1 MKHEYSETSETQ
13 KQLTFEIPADVVE
26 TEIARVAAGYAKSA
40 RVPGFRQGKV
50 PTTVVRQ
57 RYKDQILYDVAH
69 DMIPRYVGQVLKERE
84 LAPVATPDVRDVVI
98 EEGRPMTF
106 AAHFEVLPAIDPGT
120 YTGISLRKTAAVLEV
135 GAVERTLE
143 ELRQRAAK
151 WHPVDDRASMSG
163 DAVLMDLTRT
173 VRGSLIVVPGE
184 PSGDR
189 APEPMQN
196 VSVELGAPANPPGFD
211 EHLTGLRG
219 GDEKS
224 FTVDYPAD
232 YQMPDLAGKAVSY
245 DTVVKAVRR
254 KELAPLD
261 DNFAKEVSEFETI
274 DALREQ
280 ITNDLQH
287 QAEQDTDHTMRHDL
301 LKTLAG
307 RLTAEVPATLVERET
322 ERRLEDLVRR
332 LMDQGLDPMKAN
344 INWQEF
350 RERQKVGAE
359 ESVRS
364 TLVLDEIA
372 RREQI
377 EATAEDVDQEIA
389 KFAERAGRAPAA
401 VRARLEKEDGLERIT
416 AGIQREKTMTW
427 LLDKAAIVNG

>member
-1 MKHEYSETSETQ
+1 MKHEFSETSATQ

-26 TEIARVAAGYAKSA
+26 TEIARVAAGYSKSA

-69 DMIPRYVGQVLKERE
+69 DMIPRLVTTALKERE
-84 LAPVATPDVRDVVI
+84 LTPVATPDIREVVI
-98 EEGRPMTF
+98 EEGKPMTF
-106 AAHFEVLPAIDPGT
+106 AAHFETLPAIDPGT
-120 YTGISLRKTAAVLEV
+120 YTGISLRKPAAVLEV
-135 GAVERTLE
+135 GAVDKTLT
-143 ELRQRAAK
+143 ELQQRAAK
-151 WHPVDDRASMSG
+151 WHPVEDRASMAG

-184 PSGDR
+184 PSNDT
-189 APEPMQN
+189 APEVMQN
-196 VSVELGAPANPPGFD
+196 VSVEIGAPANPPGFD
-211 EHLTGLRG
+211 EHLTGLKG
-219 GDEKS
+219 GEQKT
-224 FTVDYPAD
+224 FTVTYPDD
-232 YQMPDLAGKAVSY
+232 YQMPELAGKTVNY
-245 DTVVKAVRR
+245 DAVVKAVRR
-254 KELAPLD
+254 KELMPID

-280 ITNDLQH
+280 VKKDLQH
-287 QAEQDTDHTMRHDL
+287 QAEHDADHAIRHDL

-307 RLTAEVPATLVERET
+307 RLTSEIPVTLVERET

-350 RERQKVGAE
+350 RERQKAGAD

-372 RREQI
+372 RREKI
-377 EATAEDVDQEIA
+377 EATEEDVDQEIA

-401 VRARLEKEDGLERIT
+401 VRARLEKEEGLERIR

>member
-13 KQLTFEIPADVVE
+13 KQLTFEIPADAVE
-26 TEIARVAAGYAKSA
+26 VEIARVAAGYAKSA

-50 PTTVVRQ
+50 PNAVVRQ

-69 DMIPRYVGQVLKERE
+69 DMIPRCVTEVLKERQ
-84 LAPVATPDVRDVVI
+84 LAPIATPDIRDVVI

-106 AAHFEVLPAIDPGT
+106 AAHFEVLPTIDPGT
-120 YTGISLRKTAAVLEV
+120 YTGISLRKPAAVLEV
-135 GAVERTLE
+135 GAVDQTLE
-143 ELRQRAAK
+143 QLQQRAAK
-151 WHPVDDRASMSG
+151 WHAVDDRASMTG

-184 PSGDR
+184 SAADS

-211 EHLTGLRG
+211 EHLTGLNG

-224 FTVDYPAD
+224 FTVNYPAD
-232 YQMPDLAGKAVSY
+232 YAMPELAGKTVSY
-245 DTVVKAVRR
+245 DAVIKAVRR

-261 DNFAKEVSEFETI
+261 DSFAKEVSEFETL

-280 ITNDLQH
+280 IKKDLQH
-287 QAEQDTDHTMRHDL
+287 QAEHDADHAVRHDL
-301 LKTLAG
+301 LKALAS
-307 RLTAEVPATLVERET
+307 RLTSEVPATLVERET

-332 LMDQGLDPMKAN
+332 LMDQGVDPMKAN

-372 RREQI
+372 RRENI

>member
-1 MKHEYSETSETQ
+1 MKHEFSETSETQ

-26 TEIARVAAGYAKSA
+26 AEIGRVAAGYAKSA

-69 DMIPRYVGQVLKERE
+69 DMIPRLVTTALTERA
-84 LAPVATPDVRDVVI
+84 LSPVATPDIRDVVI
-98 EEGRPMTF
+98 EEGKPMTF
-106 AAHFEVLPAIDPGT
+106 AAHFETLPAIDPGT
-120 YTGISLRKTAAVLEV
+120 YTGISLRKPAAVLEV
-135 GAVERTLE
+135 GAIDKTLE
-143 ELRQRAAK
+143 ELQLRAAK
-151 WHPVDDRASMSG
+151 WHPVEDRASMAG

-184 PSGDR
+184 TSNDA
-189 APEPMQN
+189 APEVMQN
-196 VSVELGAPANPPGFD
+196 VSVELGAAANPPGFD

-219 GDEKS
+219 GEEKN
-224 FTVDYPAD
+224 FTVNYPAD
-232 YQMPDLAGKAVSY
+232 YQMPELAGKTVTYDAVI
-245 DTVVKAVRR
+245 KAVRR
-254 KELAPLD
+254 KELMPID

-274 DALREQ
+274 EALREQ
-280 ITNDLQH
+280 VKKDLQH
-287 QAEQDTDHTMRHDL
+287 QAEHDADHSIRHDL

-307 RLTAEVPATLVERET
+307 RLTAEVPNTLVERET

-377 EATAEDVDQEIA
+377 EATEDDVEQEIA

-401 VRARLEKEDGLERIT
+401 VRARLEKEDGLEKIR

-427 LLDKAAIVNG
+427 LLDKAAIING

>member
-1 MKHEYSETSETQ
+1 MTHEFSETSETQ
-13 KQLTFEIPADVVE
+13 KQLTFEIPADAVE
-26 TEIARVAAGYAKSA
+26 AEIGRVAAGYAKSA

-69 DMIPRYVGQVLKERE
+69 DMIPRLVTTALTERA
-84 LAPVATPDVRDVVI
+84 LSPVATPDIRDVVI
-98 EEGRPMTF
+98 EEGKPMTF
-106 AAHFEVLPAIDPGT
+106 AAHFETLPAIDPGT
-120 YTGISLRKTAAVLEV
+120 YTGISLRKPAAVLEV
-135 GAVERTLE
+135 GAIDKTLE
-143 ELRQRAAK
+143 ELQLRAAK
-151 WHPVDDRASMSG
+151 WHPVEDRASMAG

-184 PSGDR
+184 TSNDA
-189 APEPMQN
+189 APEVMQN
-196 VSVELGAPANPPGFD
+196 VSVELGAAANPPGFD

-219 GDEKS
+219 GEEKN
-224 FTVDYPAD
+224 FTVNYPAD
-232 YQMPDLAGKAVSY
+232 YQMPELAGKTVTY
-245 DTVVKAVRR
+245 DAVVKAVRR
-254 KELAPLD
+254 KELMPID

-274 DALREQ
+274 EALREQ
-280 ITNDLQH
+280 VKKDLQH
-287 QAEQDTDHTMRHDL
+287 QAEHDADHSIRHDL

-307 RLTAEVPATLVERET
+307 RLTAEVPKTLVERET

-350 RERQKVGAE
+350 RDRQRAGAE

-377 EATAEDVDQEIA
+377 EATEDDVDQEIA

-401 VRARLEKEDGLERIT
+401 VRARLEKEDGLEKIR

>member
-1 MKHEYSETSETQ
+1 MKHEFSETSETQ

-26 TEIARVAAGYAKSA
+26 AEIGRVAAGYAKSA

-69 DMIPRYVGQVLKERE
+69 DMIPRLVTTALTERA
-84 LAPVATPDVRDVVI
+84 LSPVATPDIRDVVI
-98 EEGRPMTF
+98 EEGKPMTF
-106 AAHFEVLPAIDPGT
+106 AAHFETLPAIDPGT
-120 YTGISLRKTAAVLEV
+120 YTGISLRKPAAVLEV
-135 GAVERTLE
+135 GAIDKTLE
-143 ELRQRAAK
+143 ELQLRAAK
-151 WHPVDDRASMSG
+151 WHPVEDRASMAG

-184 PSGDR
+184 TSNDA
-189 APEPMQN
+189 APEVMQN
-196 VSVELGAPANPPGFD
+196 VSVELGAAANPPGFD

-219 GDEKS
+219 GEEKN
-224 FTVDYPAD
+224 FTVNYPAD
-232 YQMPDLAGKAVSY
+232 YQMPELAGKTVTYDAVI
-245 DTVVKAVRR
+245 KAVRR
-254 KELAPLD
+254 KELMPID

-274 DALREQ
+274 EALREQ
-280 ITNDLQH
+280 VKKDLQH
-287 QAEQDTDHTMRHDL
+287 QAEHDADHSIRHDL

-307 RLTAEVPATLVERET
+307 RLTAEVPNTLVERET

-377 EATAEDVDQEIA
+377 EATEDDVEQEIA

-401 VRARLEKEDGLERIT
+401 VRARLEKEDGLEKIR